1 VGRTGRGIK
10 KGIAISF
17 CSPEEKERLDAI
29 QGFLN
34 KKIEMIP
41 ISKKEHKDTIA
52 LTNETDNIQDLIMEQ
67 EEWEKKK
74 RTKRKKKK

>member
-1 VGRTGRGIK
+1 
-10 KGIAISF
+10 
-17 CSPEEKERLDAI
+17 
-29 QGFLN
+29 
-34 KKIEMIP
+34 MIP